1 MRAKRVDANQPEI
14 VAALRA
20 IGCSVSDTS
29 GAGEGFTDIVVGYRG
44 INYLIEIK
52 DGSKPPSKRI
62 LTKPQQDFHRDWRG
76 QVAIAKNP
84 EEAIKIVTTEDSN
97 EH

>member
-1 MRAKRVDANQPEI
+1 MRARRTDRNQPEI

-20 IGCSVSDTS
+20 IGCTVSDTS
-29 GAGEGFTDIVVGYRG
+29 GAGEGFPDIVAGYRG

-52 DGSKPPSKRI
+52 DGGKPPSKRV
-62 LTKPQQDFHRDWRG
+62 LTPAQKDFHRDWRG
-76 QVAIAKNP
+76 QVAIVKNP